1 MINKGFALAR
11 GMTWRA
17 GVDKGGVPPPHFP
30 DGKKMEIRKCLDD
43 F

>member
-17 GVDKGGVPPPHFP
+17 GVDKEGGPPLPRWKEN
-30 DGKKMEIRKCLDD
+30 GNQKMLR
-43 F
+43 